1 MDQKVRKAIQK
12 AVDNEPFARAL
23 NLKLVEIDEG
33 TSAVEMVF
41 DPDSMGNIFNMA
53 HGGVIFA
60 LIDEA
65 FETACNAYGTVAV
78 ALNMNITYIASP
90 TPGSRLRAEA
100 IEISR
105 TRKTGAYEI
114 KVNDQDG
121 KLLAVCQALC
131 YRKQDPLPFMED

>member
-1 MDQKVRKAIQK
+1 MDQKVRKALQK
-12 AVDNEPFARAL
+12 AVENEPFARAL

-100 IEISR
+100 KEISR

-131 YRKQDPLPFMED
+131 YRKKDPLPFMEE

>member
-1 MDQKVRKAIQK
+1 MDQKVRKALQK

-41 DPDSMGNIFNMA
+41 DPVSMGNIFNMA

-100 IEISR
+100 KEVSR
-105 TRKTGAYEI
+105 TRKIGTYEI
-114 KVNDQDG
+114 KVTDQDG

-131 YRKQDPLPFMED
+131 YRKKDPLPFMED

>member
-1 MDQKVRKAIQK
+1 MDQKVRQALQK

-41 DPDSMGNIFNMA
+41 DPVSMGNIFNMA

-100 IEISR
+100 KEVSR
-105 TRKTGAYEI
+105 TRKIGTYEI

-121 KLLAVCQALC
+121 KLIAVSQALC
-131 YRKQDPLPFMED
+131 YRKKDPLPFMEE

>member
-12 AVDNEPFARAL
+12 AVDNEPFAKAL

-100 IEISR
+100 KEISR

-131 YRKQDPLPFMED
+131 YRKKDPLPFMED

>member
-1 MDQKVRKAIQK
+1 MDQKVRKALQK
-12 AVDNEPFARAL
+12 AVDNEPFARVL

-65 FETACNAYGTVAV
+65 FETACNAYGTMAV

-100 IEISR
+100 KEISR

-131 YRKQDPLPFMED
+131 YRKKDPLPFMEE

>member
-12 AVDNEPFARAL
+12 AVDNEPFARVL
-23 NLKLVEIDEG
+23 NFKLVEIDEG

-100 IEISR
+100 KEISR

-131 YRKQDPLPFMED
+131 YRKKDPLPFMED

>member
-1 MDQKVRKAIQK
+1 MDQKVRKALQK

-41 DPDSMGNIFNMA
+41 DPVSMGNIFNMA

-100 IEISR
+100 KEISR

-131 YRKQDPLPFMED
+131 YRKKDPLPFMED

>member
-1 MDQKVRKAIQK
+1 MDKKVRKAIQK

-78 ALNMNITYIASP
+78 ALNMNITY
-90 TPGSRLRAEA
+90 
-100 IEISR
+100 
-105 TRKTGAYEI
+105 
-114 KVNDQDG
+114 
-121 KLLAVCQALC
+121 
-131 YRKQDPLPFMED
+131 

>member
-1 MDQKVRKAIQK
+1 MDQKVRKALQK
-12 AVDNEPFARAL
+12 AVENEPFARAL

-41 DPDSMGNIFNMA
+41 DPASMGNIFNMA

-78 ALNMNITYIASP
+78 ALNMNITYMASP

-100 IEISR
+100 KEVSR
-105 TRKTGAYEI
+105 TRKIGTYEI

-131 YRKQDPLPFMED
+131 YRKKDPLPFMEE

>member
-12 AVDNEPFARAL
+12 AVDNEPFARVL

-100 IEISR
+100 KEISR

-131 YRKQDPLPFMED
+131 YRKKDPLPFMED

>member
-1 MDQKVRKAIQK
+1 MDQKVRKALQK

-100 IEISR
+100 KEISR

-131 YRKQDPLPFMED
+131 YRKKDPLPFMED

>member
-1 MDQKVRKAIQK
+1 MDQKVRKALQK
-12 AVDNEPFARAL
+12 AVDNEPFAKAL

-41 DPDSMGNIFNMA
+41 DPVSMGNIFNMA

-78 ALNMNITYIASP
+78 ALNMNITYMASP

-100 IEISR
+100 KEVSR
-105 TRKTGAYEI
+105 TRKIGTYEI
-114 KVNDQDG
+114 KVTDQNG

-131 YRKQDPLPFMED
+131 YRKKDPLPFMED

>member
-1 MDQKVRKAIQK
+1 MDQKVRKALQK

-78 ALNMNITYIASP
+78 ALNMNVTYMASP

-100 IEISR
+100 KEVSR
-105 TRKTGAYEI
+105 TRKIGTYEI
-114 KVNDQDG
+114 KVTDQDG

-131 YRKQDPLPFMED
+131 YRKKDPLPFLDD

>member
-100 IEISR
+100 KEISR

-131 YRKQDPLPFMED
+131 YRKKDPLPFMED

>member
-1 MDQKVRKAIQK
+1 MDRKVRKALQK

-41 DPDSMGNIFNMA
+41 DPVSMGNIFNMA

-78 ALNMNITYIASP
+78 ALNMNITYMASP

-100 IEISR
+100 KEVSR
-105 TRKTGAYEI
+105 TRKIGTYEI
-114 KVNDQDG
+114 KVTDQDG

-131 YRKQDPLPFMED
+131 YRKKDPLPFMEE

>member
-1 MDQKVRKAIQK
+1 MDKKVRKAIQK

-100 IEISR
+100 KEISR

-131 YRKQDPLPFMED
+131 YRKKDPLPFMED

>member
-1 MDQKVRKAIQK
+1 MDQKVRKALQK

-41 DPDSMGNIFNMA
+41 DPVSMGNIFNMA

-78 ALNMNITYIASP
+78 ALNMNITYMASP

-100 IEISR
+100 KEVSR
-105 TRKTGAYEI
+105 TRKIGTYEI

-131 YRKQDPLPFMED
+131 YRKKDPLPFMEE

>member
-1 MDQKVRKAIQK
+1 MDQKVRKALQK

-33 TSAVEMVF
+33 ASAVEMVF
-41 DPDSMGNIFNMA
+41 DPVSMGNIFNMA

-78 ALNMNITYIASP
+78 ALNMNITYMASP

-100 IEISR
+100 KEVSR
-105 TRKTGAYEI
+105 TRKIGTYEI
-114 KVNDQDG
+114 KVTDQDG

-131 YRKQDPLPFMED
+131 YRKKDPLPFLDD

>member
-1 MDQKVRKAIQK
+1 MDQKVRKALQK

-41 DPDSMGNIFNMA
+41 DPVSMGNIFNMA

-100 IEISR
+100 KEVSR
-105 TRKTGAYEI
+105 TRKIGTYEI

-131 YRKQDPLPFMED
+131 YRKKDPLPFMED

>member
-1 MDQKVRKAIQK
+1 MDRKVRKALQK

-78 ALNMNITYIASP
+78 ALNMNITYMASP

-100 IEISR
+100 KEVSR
-105 TRKTGAYEI
+105 TRKIGTYEI
-114 KVNDQDG
+114 KVTDQDG

-131 YRKQDPLPFMED
+131 YRKKDPLPFMEE

>member
-1 MDQKVRKAIQK
+1 MDQKIKKALQK
-12 AVDNEPFARAL
+12 AVENEPFARAL

-78 ALNMNITYIASP
+78 ALNMNITYMASP

-100 IEISR
+100 KEVSR
-105 TRKTGAYEI
+105 TRKIGTYEI

-131 YRKQDPLPFMED
+131 YRKKDPLPFMEE

>member
-1 MDQKVRKAIQK
+1 MDQKVRKALQK

-65 FETACNAYGTVAV
+65 FETACNAYGTMAV

-100 IEISR
+100 KEISR

-131 YRKQDPLPFMED
+131 YRKKDPLPFMED